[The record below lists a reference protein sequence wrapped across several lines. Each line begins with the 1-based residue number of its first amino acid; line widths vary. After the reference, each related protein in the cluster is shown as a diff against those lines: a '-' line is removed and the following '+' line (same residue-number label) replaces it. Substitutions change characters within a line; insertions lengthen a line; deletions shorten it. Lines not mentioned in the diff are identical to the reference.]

1 MTALALTHPKT
12 VRVNRTD
19 FRDKLRET
27 LNKAKG
33 STVVAISANDQ
44 EDERLVLDKKYFDD
58 LVNTVASLIETLEI
72 TTDRKLFDQIMR
84 AASTLESDAKLG
96 KLHSFEDVFG
106 EE

>member
-1 MTALALTHPKT
+1 MTAPALTKPKT

-33 STVVAISANDQ
+33 RTVVAISANDQ
-44 EDERLVLDKKYFDD
+44 EDERLVLDKKYFDE
-58 LVNTVASLIETLEI
+58 LLNTVASLMETLEI
-72 TTDRKLFDQIMR
+72 TTDRKFFDQILR
-84 AASTLESDAKLG
+84 AATTLEEDTRLG

-106 EE
+106 ED